1 MELSAGLAVTFTVDG
16 LALEGLLHL
25 PAVTP
30 CPGVVVAHPH
40 PQYGG
45 DMHNNV
51 VHALCRAANGV
62 GAAALRFNFR
72 GVGASEGSFD
82 NGVGEQQDVAGAL
95 AYLRGLP
102 EIDPARVALAGYS
115 FGALVVLRYADGRDD
130 VPAVVV
136 VSNPSQRGTR
146 VDLQLRSPALFVTG
160 DRDEYCDSALLTE
173 NREQLGDDVTVVVHE
188 GVDHF
193 WWGSDDRLIETV
205 SGFLREQLL
214 RM

>member
-1 MELSAGLAVTFTVDG
+1 MTFQADG

-25 PAVTP
+25 PGATP

-51 VHALCRAANGV
+51 VQALCRAANSA

-72 GVGASEGSFD
+72 GVGASQGAFD
-82 NGVGEQQDVAGAL
+82 NGVGEQRDVAAAL
-95 AYLRGLP
+95 DYLRGLP
-102 EIDPARVALAGYS
+102 EIDGARLALSGYS
-115 FGALVVLRYADGRDD
+115 FGAAVSLRAAPAGLRALV
-130 VPAVVV
+130 AV
-136 VSNPSQRGTR
+136 
-146 VDLQLRSPALFVTG
+146 SPPTIGGWLSGASLDCPVLFVAG
-160 DRDEYCDSALLTE
+160 DRDEYCDPEALRHVAAAIGPAAE
-173 NREQLGDDVTVVVHE
+173 VIVHT

-205 SGFLREQLL
+205 SAFLRERL
-214 RM
+214 

>member
-1 MELSAGLAVTFTVDG
+1 VELSVGRAVTFSADG
-16 LALEGLLHL
+16 LRLEGLLHL
-25 PAVTP
+25 LETTP

-51 VHALCRAANGV
+51 VHALCRAANSI

-72 GVGASEGSFD
+72 GAGGSEGAFD
-82 NGVGEQQDVAGAL
+82 DGVGEQQDVAGAL

-102 EIDPARVALAGYS
+102 EIDASRVAVAGYS

-130 VPAVVV
+130 LSALIA
-136 VSNPSQRGTR
+136 VSNPTQRGPM
-146 VDLQLRSPALFVTG
+146 VELYLRSPALFVAG
-160 DRDEYCDSALLTE
+160 DRDEYCDSTLLTE
-173 NREQLGDDVTVVVHE
+173 YCEQMGDDVTVVVHE

-205 SGFLREQLL
+205 SSFLREHL
-214 RM
+214 